1 MLRLCGRFANGK
13 PEAASKRWKV
23 CATRSACPALY
34 SNDKTSAA
42 EAMILSPEQLSV
54 LSGLMGAAGN

>member
-1 MLRLCGRFANGK
+1 MLGLCGRFANGK
-13 PEAASKRWKV
+13 PEAASERWKV

-34 SNDKTSAA
+34 SNENSAA
-42 EAMILSPEQLSV
+42 EPMILSPEQLSV